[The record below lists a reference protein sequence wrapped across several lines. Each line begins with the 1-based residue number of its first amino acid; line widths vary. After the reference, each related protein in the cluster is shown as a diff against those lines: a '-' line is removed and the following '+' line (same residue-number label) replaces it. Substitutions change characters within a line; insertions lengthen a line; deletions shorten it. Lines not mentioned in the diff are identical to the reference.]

1 MMSGKAMDLVE
12 FLFSFRGR
20 VNRAKYLLFCLAS
33 ALLLF
38 GATILV
44 ARGRGLSPMLAIAL
58 SVGVIIFI
66 VGLMVANLAVGVKRL
81 HDRDKS
87 GWWMPF
93 FVFAPSVLGGINAA
107 AGRHGGIL
115 LTLAGIA
122 ISLWALVELGF
133 LPGTDGTNGY
143 GPDPRFSSGK
153 FADPPTSRA
162 SPLPASSIA
171 HVNLDI
177 SNPNT
182 FGRRVNT
189 RPV

>member
-1 MMSGKAMDLVE
+1 MDLVD

-20 VNRAKYLLFCLAS
+20 VNRAKYLLFCFAS

-38 GATILV
+38 GASSLIPRTR
-44 ARGRGLSPMLAIAL
+44 ALSSILAIAVSG
-58 SVGVIIFI
+58 SVTIFVIA
-66 VGLMVANLAVGVKRL
+66 LMVANFAVGVKRL

-93 FVFAPSVLGGINAA
+93 FVFAPSVLGAINAT

-115 LTLAGIA
+115 FTLAGLA

-153 FADPPTSRA
+153 SADPPPSRA
-162 SPLPASSIA
+162 SPPPMSSLARVSIDVPDA
-171 HVNLDI
+171 K
-177 SNPNT
+177 T
-182 FGRRVNT
+182 FERRGNT
-189 RPV
+189 RAV